1 VSFNSPKTLL
11 NRLGL
16 RPKKTWGQHFLLH
29 PHQARRIV
37 AALQLTGE
45 DTVVEIG
52 AGLGALTG
60 FLAPAARRVIA
71 LERDPELARFLRE
84 ELFAETP
91 GVEVICQDVL
101 EFDFPGAAREAGRP
115 LAVVGNLPYQITSPL
130 LFALIRDI
138 PAMAQAVLMMQQEV
152 GTRLSASPGTKD
164 YGILS
169 VLVQY
174 HFRITRLFSLSPGN
188 FFPPPQVDSAVLRLL
203 PETPDPAAL
212 DAAMLHQVVKTA
224 FGHRRK
230 TLNNNLVAQA
240 ATLGLTLEQMGD
252 LLANLGIDP
261 QRRGETLSLAEFVAI
276 SNQVSLLR
284 EEMRIAGAGRSP

>member
-1 VSFNSPKTLL
+1 VSWDSPQTLL

-16 RPKKTWGQHFLLH
+16 RPKKALGQHFLLH

-37 AALQLTGE
+37 AALDLTYE

-84 ELFAETP
+84 ELLAETP
-91 GVEVICQDVL
+91 GVEVICEDVL
-101 EFDFPGAAREAGRP
+101 KFDFPGAAREAGRP

-130 LFALIRDI
+130 LFTLIRDL
-138 PAMAQAVLMMQQEV
+138 PAISQAVLMMQQEV
-152 GTRLSASPGTKD
+152 GARLTASPGTKD

-169 VLVQY
+169 VLGQY
-174 HFRITRLFSLSPGN
+174 HFRVTRLFALSPGN
-188 FFPPPQVDSAVLRLL
+188 FYPPPQVDSVVLRLV
-203 PETPDPAAL
+203 PETRDPAAL
-212 DAAMLHQVVKTA
+212 DAALLHRLVKTA

-230 TLNNNLVAQA
+230 TLNN
-240 ATLGLTLEQMGD
+240 TLGSGAEAFGLSPEAMRA
-252 LLANLGIDP
+252 LLQELGIDLK
-261 QRRGETLSLAEFVAI
+261 RRGETLSVAEFVAI
-276 SNQVSLLR
+276 SNRVAGLR
-284 EEMRIAGAGRSP
+284 GVL